1 MLSTRGSTTTSPRP
15 RPAHSAGK
23 QRGAGKQLRRRVT
36 VHFADTATAAGT
48 LPRALRTRMPIREEQ
63 ASSTGVCLVGKS
75 TSWRN
80 AAHLTSPTP
89 RTTVNQMVRYSVL
102 DRTFSALS
110 DPTRRHI
117 LERLA
122 RGPATVSELAQ
133 PFDITLPGLLKH
145 VRILEEADL
154 VITEKHG
161 RTRQC
166 RLGME
171 PLDDAAQW
179 IQTYRHHWEGRLDRL
194 GSYLEK
200 HKGARR

>member
-1 MLSTRGSTTTSPRP
+1 VARDFAREGARVFLAGRT
-15 RPAHSAGK
+15 PATLEEVAEAI
-23 QRGAGKQLRRRVT
+23 R
-36 VHFADTATAAGT
+36 AAGGVAET
-48 LPRALRTRMPIREEQ
+48 ARLDALDEQ
-63 ASSTGVCLVGKS
+63 AVDA

-80 AAHLTSPTP
+80 AAHLTSPPP
-89 RTTVNQMVRYSVL
+89 RTTVYRMVRYSVL

-166 RLGME
+166 RLGTE